1 MTPVVSNNTLGRY
14 VESLLSRAQR
24 QAHHFERELIDLEPW
39 TGSRAQQLTSLL
51 RWLGRTQRETRRRA
65 GHPRL
70 DRPITGRAEVA
81 QGQVQDGAQHAN
93 LIKAKKIKP

>member
-39 TGSRAQQLTSLL
+39 TG
-51 RWLGRTQRETRRRA
+51 
-65 GHPRL
+65 
-70 DRPITGRAEVA
+70 AE
-81 QGQVQDGAQHAN
+81 
-93 LIKAKKIKP
+93 PSS